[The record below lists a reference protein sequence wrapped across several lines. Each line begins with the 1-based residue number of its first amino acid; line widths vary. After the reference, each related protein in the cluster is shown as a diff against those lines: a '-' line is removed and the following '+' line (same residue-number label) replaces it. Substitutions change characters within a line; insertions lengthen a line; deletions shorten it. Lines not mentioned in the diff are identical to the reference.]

1 MDRMNFTFESVAG
14 GVVLLALWM
23 VGLTHL
29 QAKLSL
35 YGIQAITL
43 GLLAAWV
50 GRNHGEPALIAAGLA
65 VAFVKGIAVP
75 VYLGRVMQRIGCRR
89 DEGLILAPPLLLLL
103 TMAALGALLL
113 VRPFDAE
120 FSVSALPSIGLIMIG
135 MVLMVS
141 RRLAIS
147 QILGFLVL
155 ENGIFFYTIA
165 QPHSMPLVV
174 ELGVLLD
181 VLVGTMLAGLLA
193 FRIRDR
199 FEHID
204 VGELRQLRG

>member
-1 MDRMNFTFESVAG
+1 
-14 GVVLLALWM
+14 M

-29 QAKLSL
+29 RSKLTL
-35 YGIQAITL
+35 YGLQALAL
-43 GLLAAWV
+43 GLLAAWI
-50 GRNHGEPALIAAGLA
+50 GRVHREPALIVAGIA
-65 VAFVKGIAVP
+65 VATLKGIAVP
-75 VYLGRVMQRIGCRR
+75 VYLGKVIRRIGCRR
-89 DEGLILAPPLLLLL
+89 DEGLLFAPPLLLFM
-103 TMAALGALLL
+103 TVGALSTLL
-113 VRPFDAE
+113 LLRPFDAE
-120 FSVSALPSIGLIMIG
+120 ISLSALPAVGLILIG

-141 RRLAIS
+141 RRLAVS

-155 ENGIFFYTIA
+155 ENGIFFYTVS

-193 FRIRDR
+193 FRIRDS

-204 VGELRQLRG
+204 VAELRQLRG

>member
-1 MDRMNFTFESVAG
+1 MSSMFESVAG
-14 GVVLLALWM
+14 GVVILGLWM

-29 QAKLSL
+29 RSKLTL
-35 YGIQAITL
+35 YGLQALAL
-43 GLLAAWV
+43 GALAAWT
-50 GRNHGEPALIAAGLA
+50 GYEHGEPALLLAGLA
-65 VAFVKGIAVP
+65 VASVKGIAVP

-89 DEGLILAPPLLLLL
+89 DEGMILAPPLLLLM

-113 VRPFDAE
+113 MRPFDAE
-120 FSVSALPSIGLIMIG
+120 ISLSAQPAVGLIMVG

-155 ENGIFFYTIA
+155 ENGIFFYTIS
-165 QPHSMPLVV
+165 QPHAMPLVV

-181 VLVGTMLAGLLA
+181 VLVATMLAGLLA
-193 FRIRDR
+193 FRIGDS

-204 VGELRQLRG
+204 VTELRQLRG